1 MRISDWSS
9 DVCSSDLSTVTG
21 YSLTLLM
28 AVIFRALLRQ
38 RPFITWGVSILVVLA
53 AAGMFAVIDAWVFST
68 QNRTSDT
75 AGVQLFLGAF
85 YLNFTLLGAW
95 SALYYA
101 INFFLTIEEQADQLQ
116 RLENQASSAQ
126 LAMLR
131 YQLHPH
137 FLFNTLNSIST
148 LVLINQDQKS
158 VV

>member
-1 MRISDWSS
+1 
-9 DVCSSDLSTVTG
+9 
-21 YSLTLLM
+21 
-28 AVIFRALLRQ
+28 
-38 RPFITWGVSILVVLA
+38 
-53 AAGMFAVIDAWVFST
+53 MFAVIDAWVFST
-68 QNRTSDT
+68 QNRTIDT

-131 YQLHPH
+131 YQLNPH

-148 LVLINQDQKS
+148 LVLLKQTERLTPCFPACRPSCDIRSSTNPRRKLRWS
-158 VV
+158 RRWRR

>member
-1 MRISDWSS
+1 
-9 DVCSSDLSTVTG
+9 
-21 YSLTLLM
+21 
-28 AVIFRALLRQ
+28 
-38 RPFITWGVSILVVLA
+38 
-53 AAGMFAVIDAWVFST
+53 MFAVIDAWVFST

-116 RLENQASSAQ
+116 RLENQASSAH

-131 YQLHPH
+131 YQLNPH
-137 FLFNTLNSIST
+137 FLFNTQNSIST
-148 LVLINQDQKS
+148 LEIGRAHVCTPVTNAHLESRHRLEKK
-158 VV
+158 